1 MSEAVSVERSLA
13 ALERAI
19 ALAGGQS
26 ALARAIGK
34 SQGHV
39 WHWVKVAKRVPAEAV
54 LAVEKATGVSRTELR
69 ADVYPAADAVATAV
83 RDEAPQIDEDEILRA
98 QWYALLG
105 ELLADAPSADL
116 LARLGALEGGSSE
129 GDLSEDGASELGE
142 HVAALA
148 TIARKSDV
156 EQVREEYHALFVGLA
171 QGELLPYASYYM
183 TGFLH
188 EKPLANIRGAMA
200 GFGIARAAD
209 RPEPEDHI
217 ASLCETMAGLIVGAF
232 GEPASLDDQRQFFA
246 AHIAPWAEKFFADLA
261 AAKSARL
268 YMPVGQ
274 IGRIFVEIEQTAFAM
289 AETPEHAN

>member
-1 MSEAVSVERSLA
+1 MSEAVPAPSSLA

-54 LAVEKATGVSRTELR
+54 LAVEQATGVPRSELR
-69 ADVYPAADAVATAV
+69 PDVYPAADAVAISVREETA
-83 RDEAPQIDEDEILRA
+83 QIDEDEILRA

-116 LARLGALEGGSSE
+116 LARLGALEG
-129 GDLSEDGASELGE
+129 DASALGG

-148 TIARKSDV
+148 ATARKTDV
-156 EQVREEYHALFVGLA
+156 EQAREEYHALFVGLA
-171 QGELLPYASYYM
+171 QGELLPYASFYR

-200 GFGIARAAD
+200 ELGIARTAD

-217 ASLCETMAGLIVGAF
+217 ASLCEAMAGMIVGAF
-232 GEPASLDDQRQFFA
+232 GEPASLDDQRRFFL
-246 AHIAPWAEKFFADLA
+246 AHIAPWADQFFADLA

-274 IGRIFVEIEQTAFAM
+274 IGRIFVDIEQTAFAM
-289 AETPEHAN
+289 AEPEHAN